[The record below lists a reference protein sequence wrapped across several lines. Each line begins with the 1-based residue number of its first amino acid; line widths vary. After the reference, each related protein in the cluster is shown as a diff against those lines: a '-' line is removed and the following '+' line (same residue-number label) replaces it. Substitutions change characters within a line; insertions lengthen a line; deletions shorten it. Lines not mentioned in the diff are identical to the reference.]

1 MLLAKVDDVEE
12 GLLACSLML
21 VISVI
26 MLMFWVLIC
35 INASANCVCR
45 SELLEAPVGAA
56 DGAAV
61 GGATTAG
68 GTTTAGGAATATGTT
83 AGGANE
89 GGAVGGANATA
100 AAPGGHNDIGV
111 AKGAAAGGG
120 HNGVGAAKGAAVGT
134 GFATGTGPAVF
145 AFAFIT
151 VVQAVGSSPAWSML
165 LMSEPAPS
173 AIFPDRLTRTSQA
186 TCDLLSSNYHVW
198 IIVVSVLIFQHSMP

>member
-1 MLLAKVDDVEE
+1 MLLANVDDVEE

-26 MLMFWVLIC
+26 MLVFWVLIC
-35 INASANCVCR
+35 INAVANCACR

-61 GGATTAG
+61 GGATTK
-68 GTTTAGGAATATGTT
+68 GTT

-120 HNGVGAAKGAAVGT
+120 HNGVGAAKGAAAGT

-173 AIFPDRLTRTSQA
+173 AIFPDQLTRTSQA
-186 TCDLLSSNYHVW
+186 TCDLLCSNYHVW
-198 IIVVSVLIFQHSMP
+198 IIVVSVFIFQHSMP